1 MIEID
6 RVSKAFR
13 GRLVIDRLSLT
24 VAAGDFC
31 ALLGASGAGK
41 STLLRM
47 VNRLVP
53 FDAGAIRVAGADIGQ
68 IPAEQLR
75 RRIGYA
81 IQSVGLFPHWTV
93 ADNIATVPRL
103 LGWPQRRVRARI
115 EELLQLLRLDP
126 AVYRDRYPHLLSGGE
141 QQRVGVARALAA
153 DPEIVLMD
161 EPFGALDPVTREA
174 LQGELAQIHRA
185 TGKTILFVTHDIDE
199 ALRLAT
205 SIAILNE
212 GRVVQQGTPSDILE
226 RPADAFVRDF
236 VGSQGRGL
244 KILALHMVAER
255 LRPGDSAPGEPVPLD
270 LSLREA
276 LSAMTAR
283 HADRL
288 PVHDAERRI
297 VGAVLLADIVR

>member
-1 MIEID
+1 MIDID
-6 RVSKAFR
+6 QVSKVYQ
-13 GRLVIDRLSLT
+13 GRPVIDRLSL
-24 VAAGDFC
+24 VVEEGEFC
-31 ALLGASGAGK
+31 ALLGSSGAGK

-53 FDAGAIRVAGADIGQ
+53 FDSGAIRVAGEDIKRLA
-68 IPAEQLR
+68 PEQLR

-103 LGWPQRRVRARI
+103 LKWPQARVEARV
-115 EELLQLLRLDP
+115 EELLHLLRLDP

-153 DPEIVLMD
+153 DPQLLLMD

-174 LQGELAQIHRA
+174 LQSELAHIHLT

-205 SIAILNE
+205 RIALLDR
-212 GRVVQQGTPSDILE
+212 GQVAQAGTPLDIIE

-236 VGSQGRGL
+236 VGKEGRGL
-244 KILALHMVAER
+244 KLLALHTVAER
-255 LRPGDSAPGEPVPLD
+255 LRSGEGAPGEPVALD
-270 LSLREA
+270 TSLREA
-276 LSAMTAR
+276 LSLMTAR
-283 HADRL
+283 HADRV
-288 PVHDAERRI
+288 PVCDNSGRI
-297 VGAVLLADIVR
+297 VGAILLADIVR